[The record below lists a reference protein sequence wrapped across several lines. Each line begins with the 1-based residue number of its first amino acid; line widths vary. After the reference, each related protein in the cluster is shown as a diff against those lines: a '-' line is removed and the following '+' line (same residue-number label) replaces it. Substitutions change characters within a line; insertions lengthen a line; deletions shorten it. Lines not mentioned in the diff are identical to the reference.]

1 VTATGSELQT
11 LGQVHRPDGNPA
23 AGGLHP
29 VVQHLGDPFPSAI
42 PAGQPLGPSMGR
54 AKTEDDGAEHN
65 GSERL
70 VRQPDE
76 SGQGC
81 QHQVSPTCI

>member
-1 VTATGSELQT
+1 MTATGSELQT

-23 AGGLHP
+23 AGDLHP

-65 GSERL
+65 GSEQRSGPRL
-70 VRQPDE
+70 LSKGSWR
-76 SGQGC
+76 
-81 QHQVSPTCI
+81 IYY

>member
-11 LGQVHRPDGNPA
+11 LGQVHRP
-23 AGGLHP
+23 
-29 VVQHLGDPFPSAI
+29 VVQHLGDPFPSVI

-65 GSERL
+65 GSEQRSGPRL
-70 VRQPDE
+70 LSKGSWR
-76 SGQGC
+76 
-81 QHQVSPTCI
+81 IYY

>member
-29 VVQHLGDPFPSAI
+29 VVQHLGDPFSSPSRR
-42 PAGQPLGPSMGR
+42 GSHLGAAMGR

-65 GSERL
+65 GKRATVGAKAASKGSWR
-70 VRQPDE
+70 
-76 SGQGC
+76 
-81 QHQVSPTCI
+81 IYF